1 MFQVFVIV
9 FLSGLLLNQLA
20 IALEEKTVFFRLH
33 LKKGVSKLGGIALVL
48 SFFLF
53 LLFINPENFFGSKE
67 NIFLFGLLL
76 TFLLGLLDDACAL
89 SPFKKLF
96 FQSLIAVLIVSCGFH
111 TQVILF
117 PEGINQ
123 LLSVLWF
130 VVLMNAIN
138 FLDIVDGL
146 AAGITV
152 ICSLTF
158 LCISVLTHNMI
169 TGMFS
174 ASLLGA
180 NLAFLVFNRAPARLY
195 MGDMGSLFNGCALAG
210 ISVLMHYANP
220 GREVAVLVP
229 LLILALP
236 IYDFIFVVVVRW
248 RAKKSLMSKSRDH
261 FILRLLDS
269 GWALK
274 KAVHLM
280 YFFTF
285 LFNLAAVLLLK
296 SSNASGAVLF
306 IFGIGVWLFFA
317 AKVGRRGF
325 SKN

>member
-1 MFQVFVIV
+1 MFQVFLIALV
-9 FLSGLLLNQLA
+9 SGLLLNRLA
-20 IALEEKTVFFRLH
+20 ITLDEKTSFFKLQQ
-33 LKKGVSKLGGIALVL
+33 KKGVSKLGGIALVL
-48 SFFLF
+48 TFFLSSCF
-53 LLFINPENFFGSKE
+53 LNPGNFFGTKE
-67 NIFLFGLLL
+67 NIFLIGLLL
-76 TFLLGLLDDACAL
+76 TFFLGLLDDICAL

-96 FQSLIAVLIVSCGFH
+96 FQVLIALLIVSRGFH
-111 TQVILF
+111 TQVIF
-117 PEGINQ
+117 FSTFINQ
-123 LLSVLWF
+123 LLSVFWF
-130 VVLMNAIN
+130 IVLMNAIN

-158 LCISVLTHNMI
+158 LCISGLTHNMV
-169 TGMFS
+169 TGIFS

-180 NLAFLVFNRAPARLY
+180 NLAFLVFNRAPAKLY

-210 ISVLMHYANP
+210 ISVLMHYAHP

-261 FILRLLDS
+261 FILRLLDR
-269 GWALK
+269 GWVLK

-296 SSNASGAVLF
+296 SSNGSGMVLF
-306 IFGIGVWLFFA
+306 IFGIGIWLFFA
-317 AKVGRRGF
+317 AKIGRRRF
-325 SKN
+325 S